1 MDCVRFVDIAEPKFS
16 VNTIKLSHPSDVVKV
31 SLYTPGSVKVFPL
44 KTILPPEHTLCDM
57 FVVGVGFIVTFN
69 TKKLSHPNDVVNVS
83 LYVPAVVMVL
93 PLKLILPPWQ
103 ILWDRFVVG
112 VGLMVTFTVFVVAH

>member
-16 VNTIKLSHPSDVVKV
+16 VNTIKLSHPSDVIKV

-57 FVVGVGFIVTFN
+57 FVVGVGLIITFN
-69 TKKLSHPNDVVNVS
+69 TKKLSQPSDVVKVS
-83 LYVPAVVMVL
+83 LYAPAVVIVF
-93 PLKLILPPWQ
+93 PLKTTLLP
-103 ILWDRFVVG
+103 
-112 VGLMVTFTVFVVAH
+112 